1 MSSDTDKREAPAAEA
16 DKSAAEKTVKD
27 LSAGIEKTRD
37 NMSATISALEHRLSP
52 AELGEQAK
60 VQLDHIEA
68 RVRHV
73 VKDGLDEAKGA
84 LDEKLAAA
92 KGAVHEEIVVAQDAV
107 KTQLHEAKDIVTKG
121 LSDARTA
128 LKEDLHHAITTTKQ
142 SVRDATLGRV
152 ENAATQAGDFMNTT
166 RDTLVD
172 TIRQNPI
179 PAALAGIGLA
189 WLLMNRS
196 SASKRES
203 AQSGVNG
210 RPEGGYGGSGW
221 SQGSA
226 QGLGANV
233 SHALGGA
240 QHAVGDAASAV
251 SHRAGQAVHQ
261 IGDALGS
268 AGSALTGAAHD
279 AAGVASGA
287 FGAGADAA
295 SHLVDAAG
303 RVVHDATAATG
314 HFAHDAAGAV
324 GQFAHEA
331 QHRAGDFAHGAAGQ
345 AKRFEQGVESTLQSN
360 PLAIGAVALAVGA
373 ALGYSLPRT
382 QKEDALM
389 GQARDRLL
397 GEATHFAHDAAQS
410 LQHLAGDAADQA
422 KHALAASMA
431 NK

>member
-1 MSSDTDKREAPAAEA
+1 MSSDTEKRDASSSTASASAES
-16 DKSAAEKTVKD
+16 SAEDKTVKE
-27 LSAGIEKTRD
+27 LSAGIERTRD
-37 NMSATISALEHRLSP
+37 NMSAAITALEHRLSP

-68 RVRHV
+68 RVRGV
-73 VKDGLDEAKGA
+73 VKDGLEEAKGA

-107 KTQLHEAKDIVTKG
+107 KTQLHEAKEIVTKG
-121 LSDARTA
+121 LSDARAA
-128 LKEDLHHAITTTKQ
+128 LKEDLHKAIATTKQ

-166 RDTLVD
+166 RDTLID

-196 SASKRES
+196 NAGKK
-203 AQSGVNG
+203 SGRAEGAMG
-210 RPEGGYGGSGW
+210 RFDGGYGGNGW
-221 SQGSA
+221 SQGPQ
-226 QGLGANV
+226 QGFGV
-233 SHALGGA
+233 SQALGGA
-240 QHAVGDAASAV
+240 QHAVSDAASAV
-251 SHRAGQAVHQ
+251 SQRAGQAVHQ

-268 AGSALTGAAHD
+268 AGSAVSGVARD
-279 AAGVASGA
+279 AAGA

-295 SHLVDAAG
+295 SHFVDAAG
-303 RVVHDATAATG
+303 RAVHDATAATG

-324 GQFAHEA
+324 GHFAQDA
-331 QHRAGDFAHGAAGQ
+331 QHRAGDLAHGAAGQ
-345 AKRFEQGVESTLQSN
+345 AKRFEQGIESTLQSN
-360 PLAIGAVALAVGA
+360 PLALGAVALAVGA

-382 QKEDALM
+382 QKEDELM

-410 LQHLAGDAADQA
+410 LQHLAGDAAGSAKQA
-422 KHALAASMA
+422 LSASSSS
-431 NK
+431 K